1 MEEKVLEYFNGDE
14 LAANVWRSKY
24 AAPGEE
30 TPDDMHR
37 RMAEEFY
44 RIDLKYQE
52 QFIKELGKREREAN
66 RGIGGSNVKNVGDLF
81 PELSQYGKD
90 REELTENSIYEMM
103 KGFKHFVPQGSVMAT
118 LGTDTV
124 ASLSNCFVI
133 QSPKDSYSSIHMAD
147 GELIYYYKRRGGTGL
162 DISNLRPNTSKVNN
176 TAKTSTGAVSFME
189 RFSNTTRE
197 VAMAGRRGALMISIH
212 VNHPDVLDF
221 VKIKRDLTKVT
232 GANISVKLSDD
243 FMEAVEKD
251 QDYVLTFPIDLD
263 INNHTAFTESLING
277 EIEYDKLYN
286 LQYDGDKSYE
296 NCYAKRVKA
305 KDLWEEIVKSARD
318 MAEPGLMFW
327 DNVLE
332 YDPASVYDE
341 YRAETSNP

>member
-1 MEEKVLEYFNGDE
+1 
-14 LAANVWRSKY
+14 
-24 AAPGEE
+24 
-30 TPDDMHR
+30 
-37 RMAEEFY
+37 
-44 RIDLKYQE
+44 
-52 QFIKELGKREREAN
+52 
-66 RGIGGSNVKNVGDLF
+66 
-81 PELSQYGKD
+81 
-90 REELTENSIYEMM
+90 
-103 KGFKHFVPQGSVMAT
+103 
-118 LGTDTV
+118 
-124 ASLSNCFVI
+124 
-133 QSPKDSYSSIHMAD
+133 
-147 GELIYYYKRRGGTGL
+147 
-162 DISNLRPNTSKVNN
+162 
-176 TAKTSTGAVSFME
+176 ME

-341 YRAETSNP
+341 YRAETSN